1 MNHKLQGLQETLTSA
16 SRPKQVT
23 TIYRGSALL
32 PQRLNLAG
40 PLKRIWGW
48 MTPGELALASGN
60 HTPVT
65 QFILLGFSSYPELQ
79 QLLFVTFL
87 LIYAMTVMGNLG
99 MMALIFTDSRLHS
112 PMYFFLSVLSFLDIC
127 YSSVVTPKLLVNFL
141 ASDKTIS
148 FEGCVVQLTFFV
160 VHVTAES
167 FLLASMAYD
176 RFVAICQPLHYGS
189 IMTKETCLQLV
200 AASYAFGGAN
210 SAIQTGNVFA
220 LPFCGPNQV
229 THYFCDIPPLL
240 RLACANTATA
250 GVVLYIFSALVTLLP
265 AAVILTSYS
274 LVLVAIGR
282 MRSAAG
288 REKALSTCASHFLAI
303 AIFYGTVVFTYV
315 QPHGSTNDTNGQIV
329 SVFYT
334 IIIPMLNPFIY
345 SLRNKEVKDALQR
358 KLQVSIFPC

>member
-1 MNHKLQGLQETLTSA
+1 
-16 SRPKQVT
+16 
-23 TIYRGSALL
+23 
-32 PQRLNLAG
+32 
-40 PLKRIWGW
+40 

-60 HTPVT
+60 YTPVT
-65 QFILLGFSSYPELQ
+65 QFILLGFSKYPDLQ
-79 QLLFVTFL
+79 ELLFGAFL
-87 LIYAMTVMGNLG
+87 LIYAMTVVGNLG
-99 MMALIFTDSRLHS
+99 MMALILTDSCLHS
-112 PMYFFLSVLSFLDIC
+112 PMYLFLSVLSFLDIC

-141 ASDKTIS
+141 ASDKSIS
-148 FEGCVVQLTFFV
+148 FKGCVVQLTFFV
-160 VHVTAES
+160 EHVTAES

-176 RFVAICQPLHYGS
+176 RFMAICQPLHYS
-189 IMTKETCLQLV
+189 SVMTTGACLQLV
-200 AASYAFGGAN
+200 AASYALGGVN
-210 SAIQTGNVFA
+210 SALQTGNVFA

-240 RLACANTATA
+240 HLACADTATA
-250 GVVLYIFSALVTLLP
+250 RVVLYILSSLVTLVP

-303 AIFYGTVVFTYV
+303 TIFYGTVVFTYV
-315 QPHGSTNDTNGQIV
+315 QPHGFTSDTSDQVV

-334 IIIPMLNPFIY
+334 IVIPMLNPFIY

-358 KLQVSIFPC
+358 KLQVDIGPC

>member
-1 MNHKLQGLQETLTSA
+1 
-16 SRPKQVT
+16 
-23 TIYRGSALL
+23 
-32 PQRLNLAG
+32 
-40 PLKRIWGW
+40 

-60 HTPVT
+60 YTPVT
-65 QFILLGFSSYPELQ
+65 QFILLGFSSYPDLQ
-79 QLLFVTFL
+79 ELLFGVFL
-87 LIYAMTVMGNLG
+87 LIYAVTVVGNLG

-127 YSSVVTPKLLVNFL
+127 YSSVVTPKLLANFL
-141 ASDKTIS
+141 ASDKSIS
-148 FEGCVVQLTFFV
+148 FESCVTQLTFFV
-160 VHVTAES
+160 LHVTTES

-176 RFVAICQPLHYGS
+176 RFMAICRPLHYGS
-189 IMTKETCLQLV
+189 VMTKGTCIQLV

-250 GVVLYIFSALVTLLP
+250 RVVLYIFSALVTLLP
-265 AAVILTSYS
+265 AAIILTSYS
-274 LVLVAIGR
+274 LVLVTIGR
-282 MRSAAG
+282 IRSAAG

-315 QPHGSTNDTNGQIV
+315 QPHGSTNDTNSQVV

-358 KLQVSIFPC
+358 KLQINIFPF

>member
-1 MNHKLQGLQETLTSA
+1 
-16 SRPKQVT
+16 
-23 TIYRGSALL
+23 
-32 PQRLNLAG
+32 
-40 PLKRIWGW
+40 

-60 HTPVT
+60 NTPVT
-65 QFILLGFSSYPELQ
+65 QYILLGFSSYPDLQ
-79 QLLFVTFL
+79 ELLFVTFL
-87 LIYAMTVMGNLG
+87 LIYAITVMGNLG
-99 MMALIFTDSRLHS
+99 MMALIFTDSHLHS
-112 PMYFFLSVLSFLDIC
+112 PMYFYLSVLSFLDIS
-127 YSSVVTPKLLVNFL
+127 YSSVVTPKLLANFL

-148 FEGCVVQLTFFV
+148 SKGYVVQLTFFV

-176 RFVAICQPLHYGS
+176 RFMAICQPLHYS
-189 IMTKETCLQLV
+189 SVMTKETCLQLV
-200 AASYAFGGAN
+200 AASYAFGGAS

-240 RLACANTATA
+240 CLASANTATA

-265 AAVILTSYS
+265 AAVILTSYR
-274 LVLVAIGR
+274 LVLGAIGR
-282 MRSAAG
+282 MHSAAG
-288 REKALSTCASHFLAI
+288 QEKALSTGASHFLAI

-329 SVFYT
+329 SMFYT

-345 SLRNKEVKDALQR
+345 SFRNKEVKDAVQR
-358 KLQVSIFPC
+358 KLWVSISPC

>member
-1 MNHKLQGLQETLTSA
+1 
-16 SRPKQVT
+16 
-23 TIYRGSALL
+23 
-32 PQRLNLAG
+32 
-40 PLKRIWGW
+40 

-65 QFILLGFSSYPELQ
+65 QFILLGFSSYPDLQ
-79 QLLFVTFL
+79 ELLFVTFL
-87 LIYAMTVMGNLG
+87 LIYAITVLGNLG
-99 MMALIFTDSRLHS
+99 MIALIFTDSRLHS

-127 YSSVVTPKLLVNFL
+127 YSSVVTPKLLANFL

-148 FEGCVVQLTFFV
+148 FEGCAVQLTFFV

-176 RFVAICQPLHYGS
+176 RFVAICQPLHYS
-189 IMTKETCLQLV
+189 LVMTKETCLQLV

-274 LVLVAIGR
+274 LVLVAIGK
-282 MRSAAG
+282 MHSAAG

-315 QPHGSTNDTNGQIV
+315 QPHGSTNDTYGQIV

-345 SLRNKEVKDALQR
+345 SFRNKEVKDALQR
-358 KLQVSIFPC
+358 KLRVSIFPC

>member
-1 MNHKLQGLQETLTSA
+1 
-16 SRPKQVT
+16 
-23 TIYRGSALL
+23 
-32 PQRLNLAG
+32 
-40 PLKRIWGW
+40 

-65 QFILLGFSSYPELQ
+65 RFILLGFSNYSDLQ
-79 QLLFVTFL
+79 ELLFGAFL
-87 LIYAMTVMGNLG
+87 LIYTMTVLGNLG
-99 MMALIFTDSRLHS
+99 MMVLIFTDSRLHS

-141 ASDKTIS
+141 ASDKSIS
-148 FEGCVVQLTFFV
+148 FKGCVAQLTFFV

-167 FLLASMAYD
+167 FLLASMALD
-176 RFVAICQPLHYGS
+176 RFVAICRPLHYGS
-189 IMTKETCLQLV
+189 LMTRGTCLQLV

-210 SAIQTGNVFA
+210 SAIQTGNVFS

-240 RLACANTATA
+240 HLACANTATA
-250 GVVLYIFSALVTLLP
+250 EVVLFVFSALVTLLP
-265 AAVILTSYS
+265 AVIILTSYS
-274 LVLVAIGR
+274 FVLVAIGR

-315 QPHGSTNDTNGQIV
+315 QPHGSTDETNGQVV

-358 KLQVSIFPC
+358 KLRGSIFPC

>member
-1 MNHKLQGLQETLTSA
+1 
-16 SRPKQVT
+16 
-23 TIYRGSALL
+23 
-32 PQRLNLAG
+32 
-40 PLKRIWGW
+40 

-65 QFILLGFSSYPELQ
+65 HFILLGFSNYPDLQ
-79 QLLFVTFL
+79 KLLFGIFL
-87 LIYAMTVMGNLG
+87 LIYAMTVVGNLG
-99 MMALIFTDSRLHS
+99 MMALIFTDSRLHN

-141 ASDKTIS
+141 ASDKSIS
-148 FEGCVVQLTFFV
+148 FEGCVAQLTFFV

-167 FLLASMAYD
+167 FLLASMAFD
-176 RFVAICQPLHYGS
+176 RFMAICRPLHYGS
-189 IMTKETCLQLV
+189 VMTKRTCLQLV

-220 LPFCGPNQV
+220 LPFCGPNEV

-240 RLACANTATA
+240 HLACANTATA
-250 GVVLYIFSALVTLLP
+250 EVVLYIFSALVTLLP
-265 AAVILTSYS
+265 AVVILTSYS
-274 LVLVAIGR
+274 FVLVAIGR

-288 REKALSTCASHFLAI
+288 REKAISTCASHFLAI

-315 QPHGSTNDTNGQIV
+315 QPHGSTSDTNGQVV

-358 KLQVSIFPC
+358 KLQVNIFPC

>member
-1 MNHKLQGLQETLTSA
+1 
-16 SRPKQVT
+16 
-23 TIYRGSALL
+23 
-32 PQRLNLAG
+32 
-40 PLKRIWGW
+40 
-48 MTPGELALASGN
+48 MTPGELALTSGN
-60 HTPVT
+60 LTQVT
-65 QFILLGFSSYPELQ
+65 KFILLGFSSYPDLQ
-79 QLLFVTFL
+79 ELLFGAFL
-87 LIYAMTVMGNLG
+87 LIYAMTVVGNLG
-99 MMALIFTDSRLHS
+99 MMTLIFTDSRLHS

-127 YSSVVTPKLLVNFL
+127 YSSVVTPKLLTNLL
-141 ASDKTIS
+141 ASDKSIS
-148 FEGCVVQLTFFV
+148 VKGCVVQLAFFV

-176 RFVAICQPLHYGS
+176 RFMAICRPLHYGS
-189 IMTKETCLQLV
+189 VMTKETCLQLV
-200 AASYAFGGAN
+200 AASYAFGEVN

-240 RLACANTATA
+240 HLACANTTTA
-250 GVVLYIFSALVTLLP
+250 KVVLYTFSALVTLLP
-265 AAVILTSYS
+265 ATVILTSYS

-315 QPHGSTNDTNGQIV
+315 QPHGSTSDTNGQVV
-329 SVFYT
+329 SIFYT

-358 KLQVSIFPC
+358 KLQVNIFPC

>member
-1 MNHKLQGLQETLTSA
+1 
-16 SRPKQVT
+16 
-23 TIYRGSALL
+23 
-32 PQRLNLAG
+32 
-40 PLKRIWGW
+40 

-65 QFILLGFSSYPELQ
+65 QFILLGFSNYPDIQE
-79 QLLFVTFL
+79 LLFGAFL
-87 LIYAMTVMGNLG
+87 LIYAVTVVGNLG
-99 MMALIFTDSRLHS
+99 MMALILTDSHLHS
-112 PMYFFLSVLSFLDIC
+112 PMYFFLSVLYFLDIC
-127 YSSVVTPKLLVNFL
+127 YSSVVTPKLLANFL
-141 ASDKTIS
+141 ASDKYIS

-176 RFVAICQPLHYGS
+176 RFVAICRPLRYS
-189 IMTKETCLQLV
+189 SVMTKETCLQLV

-210 SAIQTGNVFA
+210 SALQTGNVFT

-229 THYFCDIPPLL
+229 THYFCDILPLL
-240 RLACANTATA
+240 RLACANTVTA
-250 GVVLYIFSALVTLLP
+250 RVVLSISSALVTFLP

-282 MRSAAG
+282 MHLAAG
-288 REKALSTCASHFLAI
+288 RKKVFSTCASHFLAI
-303 AIFYGTVVFTYV
+303 TIFYGTVVFTYV
-315 QPHGSTNDTNGQIV
+315 QPHGFTDDTSDQVV
-329 SVFYT
+329 SIFYT

-358 KLQVSIFPC
+358 KLQVNIFPR

>member
-1 MNHKLQGLQETLTSA
+1 
-16 SRPKQVT
+16 
-23 TIYRGSALL
+23 
-32 PQRLNLAG
+32 
-40 PLKRIWGW
+40 

-60 HTPVT
+60 YTPVT
-65 QFILLGFSSYPELQ
+65 HFLLLGFSDYPDLQ
-79 QLLFVTFL
+79 ELLFGVFL
-87 LIYAMTVMGNLG
+87 LIYAMTVVGNLG
-99 MMALIFTDSRLHS
+99 MMTLIFTDSRLHS
-112 PMYFFLSVLSFLDIC
+112 PMYFFLSILSFLDIC

-141 ASDKTIS
+141 ASDKSIS
-148 FEGCVVQLTFFV
+148 FEGCVIQLAFFV
-160 VHVTAES
+160 IHVTTES

-176 RFVAICQPLHYGS
+176 RFMAICQPLHYGS
-189 IMTKETCLQLV
+189 VMTKGTCLQLV

-240 RLACANTATA
+240 RLACADTATA
-250 GVVLYIFSALVTLLP
+250 GVVLYLFSALVTLLP
-265 AAVILTSYS
+265 AAIILTSYS
-274 LVLVAIGR
+274 LVLGAIGR
-282 MRSAAG
+282 MRTAAG

-315 QPHGSTNDTNGQIV
+315 QPHGSADTNGQVV

-345 SLRNKEVKDALQR
+345 SLRNKEVKDALHR
-358 KLQVSIFPC
+358 KLQVSIFPS